1 MAKPGTNKERC
12 KRYSTS
18 GHREA
23 NKERRQKN
31 AEKRIEKFAKRR
43 EDGKAYVYE
52 PNPYDPERQKRQY
65 AEEANARAAKNGDR
79 RDCVSRWRSV
89 MQKLNNE
96 IAAEELAA
104 KKAIERVKR
113 ES

>member
-12 KRYSTS
+12 KRYTAS

-23 NKERRQKN
+23 NKERRRENDK
-31 AEKRIEKFAKRR
+31 KRIARFAARR
-43 EDGKAYVYE
+43 EAGKAYE
-52 PNPYDPERQKRQY
+52 WKPNPYDPERQKRQY
-65 AEEANARAAKNGDR
+65 AEEVNARAAKNGDR
-79 RDCVSRWRSV
+79 RDWVSRWRSV

-104 KKAIERVKR
+104 KKTLERIKR